1 MDYWD
6 NALDPN
12 TVLYVLLRTAIS
24 TRLYEIVT
32 FKRFFLKDLLA
43 KKLVRCKRT
52 KNIPHVIRLLTLTEN
67 FTGKKQRTFYLSQV
81 NEHEYN

>member
-6 NALDPN
+6 NALDHN
-12 TVLYVLLRTAIS
+12 NVFYVLLRTAIS

-32 FKRFFLKDLLA
+32 FKRFFLKDLSA

-52 KNIPHVIRLLTLTEN
+52 KKYPSCNKTLNID
-67 FTGKKQRTFYLSQV
+67 
-81 NEHEYN
+81 